1 MIRALNPVSRARL
14 AFAGLL
20 FASLCS
26 GCAFAPGMHVKID
39 EEDESEGNYRIVPVS
54 ADLIREQCTYES
66 KRRIGSKSRG
76 LRSLDPSHSSRPYL
90 VGPGDVLTVK
100 VWGNPELAGR
110 EDAAR
115 TEGDGVEVGPGGQI
129 YFPYAG
135 LVTVGG
141 LSVEQIRALLT
152 ERLGVFVRSPQ
163 LDVRVVAF
171 RSQRVQVTGEVM
183 QPGVVALD
191 NTSKGVLEALTER
204 GGLSERASRRRVYL
218 SRGDARYEI
227 DLDRL
232 YGGDFGSTSPYLEP
246 GDVIRVPDTSEDQVV
261 VLGAVEAP
269 KSVLMSGESLSAIS
283 AIAAAGGVSRNT
295 ARGSDI
301 YIFRASGLLRPE
313 AGEIQVYQI
322 DMSQPQGVLF
332 ATSFVLHPR
341 DVVYVATTELSR
353 FNSVMQ
359 QLLPTLQEIFYV
371 DRLTGSN

>member
-1 MIRALNPVSRARL
+1 MNAHETVGPLRHLRGIALL
-14 AFAGLL
+14 AA
-20 FASLCS
+20 ALCG

-39 EEDESEGNYRIVPVS
+39 EQPEANSTYRVVPVD
-54 ADLIREQCTYES
+54 AALIRELRQHDT
-66 KRRIGSKSRG
+66 KLRTGARSRG
-76 LRSLDPSHSSRPYL
+76 LPALDPSRSNRAYL
-90 VGPGDVLTVK
+90 VGPGDLLTVK
-100 VWGNPELAGR
+100 VWSNPELAGR
-110 EDAAR
+110 DDPSHA
-115 TEGDGVEVGPGGQI
+115 EGDSVEVGPDGQV

-135 LVTVGG
+135 LVKVGG

-163 LDVRVVAF
+163 LDVRVAAF
-171 RSQRVQVTGEVM
+171 RSQRVQVTGEVV

-191 NTSKGVLEALTER
+191 NTTKGVLEALTER

-218 SRGDARYEI
+218 SRGDTRYEI
-227 DLDRL
+227 ELDRL
-232 YGGDFGSTSPYLEP
+232 YGSDGGSTSPELQP
-246 GDVIRVPDTSEDQVV
+246 GDVIRVPDAGDEQVV

-269 KSVLMSGESLSAIS
+269 ASVPLAGDSLSAIS
-283 AIAAAGGVSRNT
+283 AIAAVGGVSRGT

-301 YIFRASGLLRPE
+301 YVFRASSAQQPE
-313 AGEIQVYQI
+313 MGEIQVYQI

-332 ATSFVLHPR
+332 ANNFVLHPR
-341 DVVYVATTELSR
+341 DVVYVATTDLAR

>member
-1 MIRALNPVSRARL
+1 MSAAERAPHRSRL

-20 FASLCS
+20 AVALCS

-39 EEDESEGNYRIVPVS
+39 EKQEVEGNYRVVPVS
-54 ADLIREQCTYES
+54 AALIREQRQYES
-66 KRRIGSKSRG
+66 KLRTGAKSRG
-76 LRSLDPSHSSRPYL
+76 LPALNPKQSSRPYL
-90 VGPGDVLTVK
+90 VGPGDVLMVK
-100 VWGNPELAGR
+100 VWSNPELAGR
-110 EDAAR
+110 DDPAQTA
-115 TEGDGVEVGPGGQI
+115 GDGVEVGPDGQV

-152 ERLGVFVRSPQ
+152 KRLAEFLRSPQ
-163 LDVRVVAF
+163 LDVRVAAF
-171 RSQRVQVTGEVM
+171 RSQRVQVTGEVV

-218 SRGDARYEI
+218 SRGDTRYEI
-227 DLDRL
+227 ELDRL
-232 YGGDFGSTSPYLEP
+232 YGGDFGSMSPYLQP
-246 GDVIRVPDTSEDQVV
+246 GDVIRVPDTAEDQVV

-269 KSVLMSGESLSAIS
+269 KSVPMSGESLSAIS
-283 AIAAAGGVSRNT
+283 AIAAAGGVSRNN

-301 YIFRASGLLRPE
+301 YVFRASSVQQPE

-322 DMSQPQGVLF
+322 DMSVPQGLLY
-332 ATSFVLHPR
+332 ATNFVLHPR
-341 DVVYVATTELSR
+341 DVVYVAATELSR
-353 FNSVMQ
+353 FNSVVQ

>member
-1 MIRALNPVSRARL
+1 MNAFAAVGRAARA
-14 AFAGLL
+14 AFAGL
-20 FASLCS
+20 ATVACCS
-26 GCAFAPGMHVKID
+26 GCALAPGMHVKID
-39 EEDESEGNYRIVPVS
+39 EQKQQEGNYRVVPVS
-54 ADLIREQCTYES
+54 AALIREQRQNETRLRS
-66 KRRIGSKSRG
+66 GDNSRG
-76 LRSLDPSHSSRPYL
+76 LPSLNPAVGGRPYL

-115 TEGDGVEVGPGGQI
+115 AEGDGVEVAPDGQI

-141 LSVEQIRALLT
+141 KSVEQIRALLT
-152 ERLGVFVRSPQ
+152 QRLAVFLRSPQ
-163 LDVRVVAF
+163 LDVRIAAF
-171 RSQRVQVTGEVM
+171 RSQRVQVAGEVLR
-183 QPGVVALD
+183 PGVVALD
-191 NTSKGVLEALTER
+191 NTAKGVLEAITER

-218 SRGDARYEI
+218 SRGDARYQI
-227 DLDRL
+227 DLNGL
-232 YGGDFGSTSPYLEP
+232 YGSDSGSASPYLQP

-269 KSVLMSGESLSAIS
+269 TSVPMSGDSLSAIS
-283 AIAAAGGVSRNT
+283 AIAAAGGVSRST

-301 YIFRASGLLRPE
+301 YVFRASSLLQPE

-322 DMSQPQGVLF
+322 DMSQPQGLLF
-332 ATSFVLHPR
+332 ATNFVLHPR
-341 DVVYVATTELSR
+341 DVVYVATTDLSR

-371 DRLTGSN
+371 DRLTGKN